1 MPPAPDAPDAPH
13 APLSSIAT
21 LKPVW
26 ERFRDGGVA
35 LCPVDGAPMALAVD
49 GSVDIYRF
57 VCVRCGTSSPWFEAK
72 LGGRIII
79 KGQSGDLG
87 ASDE

>member
-1 MPPAPDAPDAPH
+1 MPDATDASP
-13 APLSSIAT
+13 APLSTLAG

-26 ERFRDGGVA
+26 ERFRSGGIA
-35 LCPVDGAPMALAVD
+35 PCPVDGGPMALAVE

-57 VCVRCGTSSPWFEAK
+57 VCVQCGHASPWFEAK
-72 LGGRIII
+72 LTHLAI
-79 KGQSGDLG
+79 KGATPTSPG

>member
-1 MPPAPDAPDAPH
+1 MADAPDAPP
-13 APLSSIAT
+13 APLSSIAR

-35 LCPVDGAPMALAVD
+35 PCPVDGAPMALAVD

-57 VCVRCGTSSPWFEAK
+57 VCVRCGTYSPWFEAK
-72 LGGRIII
+72 LAGRIFI

>member
-1 MPPAPDAPDAPH
+1 MPDATDANP
-13 APLSSIAT
+13 APLSTLAG

-26 ERFRDGGVA
+26 ERFRSGGIA
-35 LCPVDGAPMALAVD
+35 PCPVDGGPMALAVD

-57 VCVRCGTSSPWFEAK
+57 VCVQCGHASPWFEAK
-72 LGGRIII
+72 LTHLAI
-79 KGQSGDLG
+79 KGATPTSPG